1 MGSVTTTQPSR
12 LPAALG
18 SRRWLRRLGVAS
30 LVMNVVI
37 VLTGGLVRLT
47 ASGLGCPTW
56 PQCTP
61 GSYTPHRALGIHGVI
76 EFGNRTL
83 TFVLIVIALITWIAT
98 LIHRR
103 PDGTPDR
110 KLRWLTFGMGLGI
123 PFQGVIG
130 GITVHTDLNPYVVA
144 LHMLDSLVL
153 VALSAWLVRLTWP
166 LERRPVTP
174 PARTVSAVI
183 FVLAWVVVCLGTVV
197 TGSGP
202 HAGDINARRTG
213 LDAVL
218 ISHLHATA
226 VYLLVATT
234 VLQVIMLRGHR
245 PAVLL
250 LAVEVGQ
257 GIVGFVQYFNGLP
270 GALVELHLL
279 GASMTIA
286 CASNL
291 FCSVRTRASEHR
303 SATPDYEPA

>member
-1 MGSVTTTQPSR
+1 MGSLTDLRPPSP
-12 LPAALG
+12 LGGLG
-18 SRRWLRRLGVAS
+18 SPRWLRRLGVAS
-30 LVMNVVI
+30 LVMNIVI
-37 VLTGGLVRLT
+37 ILTGGLVRLT
-47 ASGLGCPTW
+47 DSGLGCPTW

-61 GSYTPHRALGIHGVI
+61 GSYTPHRALGIHGAI

-83 TFVLIVIALITWIAT
+83 TFVLIIIALLTWIAT
-98 LIHRR
+98 LVHRR

-130 GITVHTDLNPYVVA
+130 GITVHTGLNPYVVA

-166 LERRPVTP
+166 ASRRTVSRPT
-174 PARTVSAVI
+174 RTVSAVI
-183 FVLAWVVVCLGTVV
+183 FALAWLVVCLGTVV

-202 HAGDINARRTG
+202 HAGDVNAHRTG

-226 VYLLVATT
+226 VYLLVTAT
-234 VLQVIMLRGHR
+234 VLLVIMLRGHR

-250 LAVEVGQ
+250 LTVEVTQ

-270 GALVELHLL
+270 IGVVELHLL
-279 GASMTIA
+279 GAAGTIA

-291 FCSVRTRASEHR
+291 FCSVRSQHR
-303 SATPDYEPA
+303 